1 MAPLLAAALWLA
13 STAGA
18 QASTEAPSGYVVKVE
33 SGSVFLDFGAASGA
47 AAGQVFVVYT
57 EGAELFHP
65 KTHKSLGRVQNKVAD
80 GTLTEVLDTYSTGK
94 LTASAQEAAPGMRAR
109 LGTLPAS
116 ASPTQPMATTQ
127 TPTTAGRQPRWKSPA
142 LDFSITGMAIS
153 DFKGD
158 GTLQAA
164 VSESKKIYLYAY
176 PFTKEDK
183 PLAVFTPP
191 GINVK
196 IVNVEAANLDGDN
209 DSEIFISMYNQTFER
224 FETYILHFDG
234 KELKKVQELPGV
246 TRSYQDATGKSI
258 LAVQQLSEDST
269 FPFANIYPL
278 SFQDGKYSSGK
289 PAVVPFKKR
298 VDWVFDFTTANLD
311 GQDPAV
317 LYLTST
323 NHLRVQFQK
332 GSPWRSPEPYGQTPI
347 RVSWQGRLLDF
358 HPPMLVGYD
367 AQKKAAVYLAHNISK
382 LGSLSEPFG
391 FFERGEIYRKSW
403 NGVALEDDW
412 KADIGGY
419 CAGLTLITPR
429 GKAEELAVAVVS
441 SSGRSSIWTYDP

>member
-1 MAPLLAAALWLA
+1 MAQLLAAALWLA
-13 STAGA
+13 GHACA
-18 QASTEAPSGYVVKVE
+18 QTSTEPASGYVVKIE

-47 AAGQVFVVYT
+47 AAGQPFVVYT
-57 EGAELFHP
+57 EGEELFHP

-80 GTLTEVLDTYSTGK
+80 GTLSEVLDAYSVGTLNHPG
-94 LTASAQEAAPGMRAR
+94 ADVQSGMRAR
-109 LGTLPAS
+109 LGSLPS
-116 ASPTQPMATTQ
+116 APAAPISTISQAQ
-127 TPTTAGRQPRWKSPA
+127 TPAGRQPRWKSPA
-142 LDFSITGMAIS
+142 LDFSITGMAIA

-158 GTLQAA
+158 GNLQIALSENRK
-164 VSESKKIYLYAY
+164 VSLYPY
-176 PFTKEDK
+176 PFQKDDK

-196 IVNVEAANLDGDN
+196 IVNVEAENLDN
-209 DSEIFISMYNQTFER
+209 DSDAEVFISLYNQTFER
-224 FETYILHFDG
+224 FETYVLHFDG
-234 KELKKVQELPGV
+234 KDLKKVAEVPGV
-246 TRSYQDATGKSI
+246 TRTYQDGTGKRV

-278 SFQDGKYSSGK
+278 VFQEGKYTAGR
-289 PAVVPFKKR
+289 PAIIPYKKR
-298 VDWVFDFTTANLD
+298 VDWVFDFTTADLD
-311 GQDPAV
+311 GQNPAV

-358 HPPMLVGYD
+358 HPPILIGYD

-419 CAGLTLITPR
+419 CSGVALITPR
-429 GKAEELAVAVVS
+429 GKSEELAVAVVS